1 MASVPASLPSRDRI
15 RIPPQVLWLQGITVA
30 WMLVECGFSLYG
42 AVSAKS
48 PALLAF
54 GSDSL
59 VELLSAAVVLLASIP
74 SFPLSSR
81 RAARFNG
88 ILLLALAGMIALV
101 SLLALQ
107 FRIHPETS
115 CAGIGITAAALFV
128 MPVLAW
134 AKRRTAQETGNR
146 AMAADAIQSG
156 TCAYLA
162 LITLAGLGLNA
173 LWHLPWVDSVAALLA
188 LPILIVEGRRAL
200 QGESCGCCC

>member
-1 MASVPASLPSRDRI
+1 MASVPVIPPSRGPV
-15 RIPPQVLWLQGITVA
+15 RIPPRVLWLQGVTIA
-30 WMLVECGFSLYG
+30 WMVVECGFSLYG

-48 PALLAF
+48 AVLLAF

-59 VELLSAAVVLLASIP
+59 VELLSAAVVLLAVIP

-101 SLLALQ
+101 SMLALE
-107 FRIHPETS
+107 FRIRPETS
-115 CAGIGITAAALFV
+115 CAGIAITAAALFV
-128 MPVLAW
+128 MPLLAW

-162 LITLAGLGLNA
+162 LISLAGLGLNA
-173 LWHLPWVDSVAALLA
+173 LWHLPWVDSVAAFLA

-200 QGESCGCCC
+200 QGESCSCC